1 MHGRLRA
8 LDRQAGNR
16 ERAARHVAAGVALT
30 AGAVAISALIARRD
44 ALGGDD
50 ALARPPAFQRPKALF
65 GVVWP
70 PLFMALTLSGL
81 RLWNAP
87 ASRARTRALSLWTAL
102 QGLNA
107 LWMSFGPRRLG
118 GSQLT
123 TAVATVGTACAYAVE
138 ARKVDAP
145 ASSLAAPYVGWLG
158 LANILTGQLW
168 RRSGAKVG
176 GLTRV
181 S

>member
-8 LDRQAGNR
+8 PGRQAGGR

-44 ALGGDD
+44 GPGGD
-50 ALARPPAFQRPKALF
+50 ALSRPPAFQRPKAVF
-65 GVVWP
+65 GMVWP

-158 LANILTGQLW
+158 LANILTGRLW
-168 RRSGAKVG
+168 RKSESGLA
-176 GLTRV
+176 R
-181 S
+181 